1 MDGKKLK
8 VVNIIPTY
16 NEKEN
21 IGLMIEA
28 LQKIA
33 RQNPQYD
40 FYYLIADDHSPDGT
54 AEIVREYMKKDPRIK
69 LIEGK
74 KVGLGEA
81 LIRSYKFAEDKMGAD
96 VIIPNDCDFS
106 FNPYKIPDLLA
117 KIDEGY
123 DVVVA
128 SRHVGGG
135 GTKGWSFFRKLNHF
149 VANELF
155 AWYVADIKQVHD
167 HNGNFKAIRVKGVLE
182 KIPMYKLRVKG
193 FGFQCFIIYQLSKV
207 TDKFF
212 EIPVIFKFRTAGETK
227 VSFNK
232 RYLRTYLRDVFEYM
246 WLCINVRIEKSMRFF
261 KVAVVG
267 GVGAIIQ
274 FIIFNILRLTI
285 QPEIATALAVE
296 AAIVSNFILN
306 NLWSFKDKKIEFKGL
321 NIISKFVQFNFFSL
335 GSLIIQTVVMTVGV
349 AIFGRSFIVENFLVM
364 LGILLGLFWNY
375 FAYSRFV
382 WKTKK

>member
-1 MDGKKLK
+1 MESKKLK

-21 IGLMIEA
+21 IGKMIQA
-28 LQKIA
+28 LQTVA
-33 RQNPQYD
+33 RKNPQYD
-40 FYYLIADDHSPDGT
+40 FYHLIADDNSPDGT
-54 AEIVREYMKKDPRIK
+54 AEIVRKYMKKSSRIK

-81 LIRSYKFAEDKMGAD
+81 LIRSYKFAEDKMSAD
-96 VIIPNDCDFS
+96 IIIPNDCDFS
-106 FNPYKIPDLLA
+106 FDPNKIPDLLK
-117 KIDEGY
+117 KINEGY

-135 GTKGWSFFRKLNHF
+135 GTEGWSLFRKLNHL

-155 AWYVADIKQVHD
+155 AWYIAGIKQVHD
-167 HNGNFKAIRVKGVLE
+167 HNGNFKAIRVKGVLD
-182 KIPMYKLRVKG
+182 KIPLYKLRVKG

-232 RYLRTYLRDVFEYM
+232 RYLKTYLRDVLEYM

-267 GVGAIIQ
+267 GVGAILQ

-296 AAIVSNFILN
+296 AAIVSNFIIN
-306 NLWSFKDKKIEFKGL
+306 NLWSFKDKKIQFKGI
-321 NIISKFVQFNFFSL
+321 NILLKFIQFNFLSL
-335 GSLIIQTVVMTVGV
+335 GSLIIQVVVMKIG
-349 AIFGRSFIVENFLVM
+349 ILLFGRSFIVENFLVM

>member
-1 MDGKKLK
+1 MSENRLK

-21 IGLMIEA
+21 VGRMIET
-28 LQKIA
+28 LQRIA
-33 RQNPQYD
+33 RENPKYE
-40 FYYLIADDHSPDGT
+40 FSHLIADDNSPDGT
-54 AEIVREYMKKDPRIK
+54 AEIVRKYMKKDKRIK

-74 KVGLGEA
+74 RVGLGEA
-81 LIRSYKFAEDKMGAD
+81 LIRSYKFAEDKMNAD
-96 VIIPNDCDFS
+96 IIIPNDCDFS
-106 FNPYKIPDLLA
+106 FDPNKIVDLLK
-117 KIDEGY
+117 KINEGY

-135 GTKGWSFFRKLNHF
+135 GTEGWSFFRKLNHLI
-149 VANELF
+149 ANELF
-155 AWYVADIKQVHD
+155 AWYVAGIRQVHD
-167 HNGNFKAIRVKGVLE
+167 HNGNFKAIRVKGVLD

-232 RYLRTYLRDVFEYM
+232 KYLKTYLRDVFEYM
-246 WLCINVRIEKSMRFF
+246 WLCVNIRVEKSMRFF

-274 FIIFNILRLTI
+274 FIIFNILRL
-285 QPEIATALAVE
+285 QMSPEVATALAVE
-296 AAIVSNFILN
+296 AAIVSNFIFN

-321 NIISKFVQFNFFSL
+321 NIFSKFIQFNFFSL
-335 GSLIIQTVVMTVGV
+335 GSLIIQTVVMTVGI
-349 AIFGRSFIVENFLVM
+349 AMFGRSFIVENSLVM

-375 FAYSRFV
+375 FAYSRFI